1 MSEKKLIDAIGGIDE
16 TYIEEAE
23 TMKQQALAKAE
34 LAKGPEKA
42 GTDAAAKRKRLRRFG
57 ALAAGLILVSVVGV
71 KAAMDSGMIDLF
83 ARNGASGGDMAYMT
97 EESGVEAAGGSAVVD
112 KSEAPADV
120 SGEMPSATA
129 GGEDPYEAEP
139 EDAIAP
145 EPGAP
150 AENAVQGEAFVLT
163 AAEWN
168 DLDNWP
174 FFTNL
179 VNTGTIGFP
188 AFGVDPRFRTKV
200 VLTDSYGDPAPG
212 ETVTLLDE
220 AENVL
225 WTAQSG
231 LDGCAYLFCDEG
243 ETPAYVSVN
252 GGAPQPLVTEVNE
265 PDDPQGETVVTPTEE
280 LYLAVEPEA
289 SAPQG
294 LQVMFLI
301 DTTGSMGDE
310 LAYLQMDFASIA
322 REAGAAGTSWS
333 VNFYRDEGDDYV
345 TKTNAF
351 TTDAEEAAAQ
361 IGAEYADGGGD
372 YPEAVADIL
381 RETITE
387 NGEWR
392 EDCNKIAF
400 LIFDAPPHEGTEAA
414 VAEAVRSAAAR
425 GIHLIPVV
433 SSGAERDVEL
443 FGRAI
448 AICTNGTYV
457 FLTDDSGVGDS
468 HLEPIVGD
476 YTVELL
482 HDVIVRIIGEYQ

>member
-23 TMKQQALAKAE
+23 TMKQRALAKAE
-34 LAKGPEKA
+34 LAKGPEKT

-112 KSEAPADV
+112 KSEAPADA

-129 GGEDPYEAEP
+129 PAEDPYEGETEGEYEAEP
-139 EDAIAP
+139 EDEIAP
-145 EPGAP
+145 EPGTP
-150 AENAVQGEAFVLT
+150 AESVVQGEAFVLT
-163 AAEWN
+163 AGEWN

-188 AFGVDPRFRTKV
+188 TFGIDPRFRTKV
-200 VLTDSYGDPAPG
+200 VLTDGYGEPAAG

-220 AENVL
+220 EGNTL
-225 WTAQSG
+225 WTAKSG
-231 LDGCAYLFCDEG
+231 NDGCAYLFCDEG

-252 GGAPQPLVTEVNE
+252 GGAPQALVTEVNE
-265 PDDPQGETVVTPTEE
+265 PDDPQGEAVVTPTEE

-289 SAPQG
+289 AAPQG
-294 LQVMFLI
+294 TQVMFII

-310 LAYLQMDFASIA
+310 LAYLQMDFSSIA
-322 REAGAAGTSWS
+322 REVGADGTSWS

-361 IGAEYADGGGD
+361 IGAE
-372 YPEAVADIL
+372 
-381 RETITE
+381 
-387 NGEWR
+387 
-392 EDCNKIAF
+392 
-400 LIFDAPPHEGTEAA
+400 
-414 VAEAVRSAAAR
+414 
-425 GIHLIPVV
+425 
-433 SSGAERDVEL
+433 
-443 FGRAI
+443 
-448 AICTNGTYV
+448 
-457 FLTDDSGVGDS
+457 
-468 HLEPIVGD
+468 
-476 YTVELL
+476 
-482 HDVIVRIIGEYQ
+482 

>member
-1 MSEKKLIDAIGGIDE
+1 MREDKLIDAIGEIDE
-16 TYIEEAE
+16 KYVAEAE
-23 TMKQQALAKAE
+23 NALADAKA
-34 LAKGPEKA
+34 AKQA
-42 GTDAAAKRKRLRRFG
+42 GKKSGAAASRRKKWIRFG
-57 ALAAGLILVSVVGV
+57 SLAAALILVSVVGV

-112 KSEAPADV
+112 KSEAPADA
-120 SGEMPSATA
+120 SGEVPSAVA
-129 GGEDPYEAEP
+129 PAEDPYEGETEGEYEAEP
-139 EDAIAP
+139 EEEIYPEEAI
-145 EPGAP
+145 E
-150 AENAVQGEAFVLT
+150 GEAFVLT

-179 VNTGTIGFP
+179 VNTGTISFP
-188 AFGVDPRFRTKV
+188 AFGVDPRFRTAV
-200 VLTDSYGDPAPG
+200 NLTDGSGEPAAG

-220 AENVL
+220 GGNVL
-225 WTAQSG
+225 WTAKSG
-231 LDGCAYLFCDEG
+231 PDGWAYLFCDEG
-243 ETPAYVSVN
+243 ETPAYVAAN
-252 GGAPQPLVTEVNE
+252 GGEPQPIVTEIND
-265 PDDPQGETVVTPTEE
+265 PDDPQGETVVTPTDE

-289 SAPQG
+289 AAPQG

-322 REAGAAGTSWS
+322 REVGSDGVSWS

-351 TTDAEEAAAQ
+351 TVDTEEAASQ

-482 HDVIVRIIGEYQ
+482 HDVIVRIIGQYQ